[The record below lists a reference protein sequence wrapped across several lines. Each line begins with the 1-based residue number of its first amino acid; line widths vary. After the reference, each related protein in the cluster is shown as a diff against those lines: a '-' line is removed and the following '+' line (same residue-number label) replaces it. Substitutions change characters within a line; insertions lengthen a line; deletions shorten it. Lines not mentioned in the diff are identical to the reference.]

1 MGTIPG
7 EPIASDAPPPA
18 PDPRRYTVVAV
29 VALAALWMY
38 VDRVC
43 FSILADPIRKDLA
56 IPPDQM
62 DIVLGAFF
70 FAYALCQIPVG
81 ALADRFGP
89 RLVLALCVAGWSTA
103 MAGTA
108 FVSGVVGLLAARL
121 LLGVSEAG
129 GYPAASGLVRNW
141 ARAEERG
148 RFSSIVTL
156 GGRIGG
162 SVAPWVTAV
171 LAVALAEWAALG
183 GGTQNAGQGN
193 WRGVMFLY
201 GLSGLA
207 VAALLWRVVR
217 DRPGETPAAAASGPP
232 GDADAD
238 GPRFVGEARPRVTH
252 VGFGERIGLLARSQ
266 NMWASGAMQFALNVG
281 WAFLVTLLPRFLD
294 AEGVPLEER
303 GLMQS
308 VPLAVGCVGML
319 CGGFVTDGLA
329 RRLGVRWGRSVPIAV
344 SLAGG
349 AAAYAAAPW
358 LGGPWAVVAALSAVA
373 FLVDLEQPS
382 VWAFNQD
389 VGGHNVGAAF
399 GWGNMWGNFGA
410 FFSPILLGAVQ
421 RQFGWKAVFL
431 TCAAALAAAAAGG
444 LWMNASRPLEEGG

>member
-1 MGTIPG
+1 MGATRNGPTPAG
-7 EPIASDAPPPA
+7 DA
-18 PDPRRYTVVAV
+18 DPRRYTVVAV
-29 VALAALWMY
+29 AALAALWMY
-38 VDRVC
+38 VDRIC
-43 FSILADPIRKDLA
+43 FSILADPIRNDLA
-56 IPPDQM
+56 IPRREM
-62 DIVLGAFF
+62 DVVLGAFF

-89 RLVLALCVAGWSTA
+89 RLVLAACVVGWSSA

-108 FVSGVVGLLAARL
+108 FVAGAVGLLAARL

-141 ARAEERG
+141 ARPDERG
-148 RFSSIVTL
+148 KFSSVVTL

-162 SVAPWVTAV
+162 SVAPYVTAV
-171 LAVALAEWAALG
+171 LAAGLARWATWG
-183 GGTQNAGQGN
+183 GGSKEGAQGN

-207 VAALLWRVVR
+207 VAALLWGVVR
-217 DRPGETPAAAASGPP
+217 DRPAKDSETAEPL
-232 GDADAD
+232 
-238 GPRFVGEARPRVTH
+238 RPRISY
-252 VGFGERIGLLARSQ
+252 GERFRLLAGSRI
-266 NMWASGAMQFALNVG
+266 MWASGGMQFALNVG
-281 WAFLVTLLPRFLD
+281 WAFLVTLLPRYLED
-294 AEGVPLEER
+294 EGVPLKDR
-303 GLMQS
+303 GVMQS

-319 CGGFVTDGLA
+319 GGGFVTDGLA
-329 RRLGVRWGRSVPIAV
+329 RRLGVRWGRSAPIAV

-349 AAAYAAAPW
+349 AAAYAAVPW

-389 VGGHNVGAAF
+389 VGGRNVGAAF

-410 FFSPILLGAVQ
+410 ALSPILLGAVQ
-421 RQFGWKAVFL
+421 RRFAWPAVFL
-431 TCAAALAAAAAGG
+431 TCAAALAAAAVGG
-444 LWMNASRPLEEGG
+444 LLMDASRPLEANEVSG